1 MVLMALESG
10 TITVGTAASIIP
22 ATCVMPWKLEIHND
36 DNTADLFLG
45 GPGVTTA
52 TGMKL
57 NKLERVTLELAP
69 LDYVYAV
76 SGKTGHSVSYI
87 KFTRAC

>member
-1 MVLMALESG
+1 MALESG
-10 TITVGTAASIIP
+10 QVTVGTAATIIP
-22 ATCVMPWKLEIHND
+22 VTCVMPWSLEIHND
-36 DNTADLFLG
+36 DNTDEVFLG

-52 TGMKL
+52 TGMQL
-57 NKLERVTLELAP
+57 NKLERLRFDLSP

-76 SGKTGHSVSYI
+76 SSKSGHTLSFI

>member
-1 MVLMALESG
+1 MALESG
-10 TITVGTAASIIP
+10 KVTVGTAATIIP
-22 ATCVMPWKLEIHND
+22 STCVMPWKLEVHND
-36 DNTADLFLG
+36 DNTDDLFLG
-45 GPGVTTA
+45 GPGVTTT

-57 NKLERVTLELAP
+57 NKLERIDLELAP

-76 SGKTGHSVSYI
+76 SSKAGHSVSYI

>member
-1 MVLMALESG
+1 MALESG
-10 TITVGTAASIIP
+10 QVTVGTAATIIP
-22 ATCVMPWKLEIHND
+22 ATCVMPWSLEIHND
-36 DNTADLFLG
+36 DNTDEVFLG

-52 TGMKL
+52 TGMQL
-57 NKLERVTLELAP
+57 NKLERLRFDLSP

-76 SGKTGHSVSYI
+76 SSKAGHSLSFI